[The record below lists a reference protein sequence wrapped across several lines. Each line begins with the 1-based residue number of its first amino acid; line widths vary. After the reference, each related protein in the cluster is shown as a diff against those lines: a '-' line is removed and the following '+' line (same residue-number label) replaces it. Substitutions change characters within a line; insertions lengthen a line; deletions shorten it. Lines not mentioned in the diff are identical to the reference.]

1 MDILA
6 GAAFASCLVYVLLA
20 TYFGI
25 LAAARGLVAT
35 GEGLEHGLFA
45 AACVSMGAYAFCNG
59 MHFHALDPL
68 RSAEWGRRGLYF
80 APPAVALIVGIVCI
94 YGEIVGRV
102 RPLVLGFYGGGA
114 LLAMAM
120 NKAGFVHP
128 GNEVQSRVLGI
139 GWVAYVNHGLP
150 PTIALSLTQAF
161 VLSGVAV
168 ITLVL
173 VRTYL
178 GGKREA
184 LLACLGA
191 FVTGGCAVNDVLV
204 MNDVHRGIFLTEYG
218 FSAFAFGLSYT
229 LLARHARVSE
239 ELAAKGA
246 ELRRRSRQ
254 LRRSYE
260 ELRAAQEEL
269 VRKEQLAV
277 VGEIA
282 AVVSHEVR
290 NPLAII
296 ANAVAG
302 LRRKETSP
310 EDRDTLLAILDEETD
325 RLNRLV
331 GDLLRY
337 ARPLTIE
344 RRLLDLDGLMSRAL
358 ELQRTYE
365 GVKLDVESRTGSL
378 PEVYGDP
385 DLLRQVFDNLVQNAC
400 QAMTD
405 GGTLSVRVARAED
418 DGVTGVTVDV
428 SDTGEGMDTQVR
440 SRARTPFFTTR
451 PGGTGLGLAIC
462 DRIATAHG
470 GFLSIKSR
478 SGEGTVVSVFLPAG
492 RRSETPVVK
501 PSSQPPPPPRGLLG
515 TPAFGTAIPGSSRP
529 GSARGRER

>member
-35 GEGLEHGLFA
+35 GEGREYALFS
-45 AACVSMGAYAFCNG
+45 AACVLMGAYAFSNG
-59 MHFHALDPL
+59 MHLHAVDPL
-68 RSAEWGRRGLYF
+68 RAAEWGRRGLYF
-80 APPAVALIVGIVCI
+80 APPAVAVVIAIVCI
-94 YGEIVGRV
+94 YAEVAGRA
-102 RPLVLGFYGGGA
+102 RQAALWFYGAGA
-114 LLAMAM
+114 VIAIAI
-120 NKAGFVHP
+120 NKAGLVFAGAH
-128 GNEVQSRVLGI
+128 VQSRVLGI
-139 GWVAYVNHGLP
+139 GWVAYVNHGMPATVGL
-150 PTIALSLTQAF
+150 AVTQAF
-161 VLSGVAV
+161 VLSGIAV

-173 VRTYL
+173 VRSYL
-178 GGKREA
+178 AGKREA

-191 FVTGGCAVNDVLV
+191 FVTAGCAVNDVLV

-218 FSAFAFGLSYT
+218 FAAFAFGLSYT

-260 ELRAAQEEL
+260 ELRAAQDEL
-269 VRKEQLAV
+269 VRKEQLAG

-302 LRRKETSP
+302 LRRKETST

-358 ELQRTYE
+358 ELKRNYE
-365 GVKLDVESRTGSL
+365 GVKLDVEARTDSL
-378 PEVYGDP
+378 PDVYGDP

-400 QAMTD
+400 QAMTS
-405 GGTLSVRVARAED
+405 GGTLSVRVASAED
-418 DGVTGVTVDV
+418 DGVTGVTIDV

-515 TPAFGTAIPGSSRP
+515 TPAFGTAIPGSSR
-529 GSARGRER
+529 RRER

>member
-35 GEGLEHGLFA
+35 GEGLEYALFS
-45 AACVSMGAYAFCNG
+45 AACVTMGGYALCNG
-59 MHFHALDPL
+59 MHFHAADPMDA
-68 RSAEWGRRGLYF
+68 AEWGRRGLYF
-80 APPAVALIVGIVCI
+80 APPAVSLIVAIICI
-94 YGEIVGRV
+94 YGEISGRV
-102 RPLVLGFYGGGA
+102 RRAVLWLYGGGSLVVLA
-114 LLAMAM
+114 L
-120 NKAGFVHP
+120 NKAGLVFAGTH
-128 GNEVQSRVLGI
+128 VQSRVLGI

-150 PTIALSLTQAF
+150 PTIALTVTQAF
-161 VLSGVAV
+161 VLSGVGV
-168 ITLVL
+168 ITVVL
-173 VRTYL
+173 VRSYL
-178 GGKREA
+178 AGKREA

-191 FVTGGCAVNDVLV
+191 FVTGGCALNDVLV
-204 MNDVHRGIFLTEYG
+204 MNGVHRGIFLTEYG
-218 FSAFAFGLSYT
+218 FAAFAFGLSYT

-302 LRRKETSP
+302 LRRKETS
-310 EDRDTLLAILDEETD
+310 EDDRATLLGILDEETD

-358 ELQRTYE
+358 ELQRNYD
-365 GVKLDVESRTGSL
+365 GVKLDVEARADPL
-378 PEVYGDP
+378 PDVYGDP

-400 QAMTD
+400 QAMTS
-405 GGTLSVRVARAED
+405 GGTLSVRVAAAED
-418 DGVTGVTVDV
+418 DGTSGVTVDV
-428 SDTGEGMDTQVR
+428 ADTGEGMDTQVR

-492 RRSETPVVK
+492 RRTETPVVK
-501 PSSQPPPPPRGLLG
+501 PSSQPPPPPRGMFG
-515 TPAFGTAIPGSSRP
+515 TPAFGTAIPGSR
-529 GSARGRER
+529 RGNR